1 MKEKQNYVTFKY
13 IYVDIAKDVETRFDW
28 INERWIR
35 WKMVTDFATLI
46 PKTQSYLTDDINE
59 NEKAKDTKTCIIKQ
73 KIKL

>member
-35 WKMVTDFATLI
+35 WKNNDRLCHI
-46 PKTQSYLTDDINE
+46 
-59 NEKAKDTKTCIIKQ
+59 DTKNTELFNRRHK
-73 KIKL
+73 